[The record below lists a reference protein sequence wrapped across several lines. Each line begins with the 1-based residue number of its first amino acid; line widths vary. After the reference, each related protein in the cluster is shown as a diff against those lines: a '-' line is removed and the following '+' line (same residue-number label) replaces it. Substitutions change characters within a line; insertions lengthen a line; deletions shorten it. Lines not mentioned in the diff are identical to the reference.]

1 MNGHLGG
8 FEVAH
13 LADQYDVR
21 VLTHDRAKG
30 AGECQ
35 TDFRHYLYLADAWHL
50 VLDRVLDGHDV
61 DLFGIEFSERGIQR
75 CCFPTARRSGKKHDA
90 VRARQQVLEDLKI
103 RQEEL
108 IDYYRT
114 DAKVQRKKLTSAK
127 FDSNLKAI
135 GYFVLG
141 SLMTAFAFKVAE
153 KTGDI

>member
-1 MNGHLGG
+1 MKKLILTILLTVSISS
-8 FEVAH
+8 FSQEA
-13 LADQYDVR
+13 VR
-21 VLTHDRAKG
+21 VEKG
-30 AGECQ
+30 DSAPFTGILV
-35 TDFRHYLYLADAWHL
+35 TDSKITE
-50 VLDRVLDGHDV
+50 LDKA
-61 DLFGIEFSERGIQR
+61 QR
-75 CCFPTARRSGKKHDA
+75 KSI
-90 VRARQQVLEDLKI
+90 VLEDLRI

-114 DAKVQRKKLTSAK
+114 DARVQRNKLTSAK